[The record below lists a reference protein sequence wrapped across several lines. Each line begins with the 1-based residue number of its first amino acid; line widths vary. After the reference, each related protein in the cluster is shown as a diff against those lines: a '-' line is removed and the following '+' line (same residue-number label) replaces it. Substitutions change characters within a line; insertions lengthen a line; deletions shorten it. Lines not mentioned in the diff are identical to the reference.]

1 MKRYSL
7 RQPLKISKST
17 EALINKAS
25 ERLQDSNLPIGLFF
39 DFYEGEFNN
48 SLSDF
53 CLALLLAMQDSH
65 ESGAITCKRELI
77 STWYSEDI
85 QDELLSE
92 IVRESLFPIEFADN
106 AMLEAQL
113 RRALIIVDDN
123 GLSFT
128 RFAHAKSQLQEELA
142 RILKSRSINF
152 SLNFNVIENGL
163 NEQQRQAI
171 EYCSNGPLSVVSGGP
186 GTGKTRVIANMAAA
200 YMAGGGNPE
209 QLKLMA
215 PTGKAA
221 FRLGESINELV
232 KSSSFDDSIISQLLD
247 LQASTIHRAIGLND
261 RAPAYHRL
269 RPMQVNMV
277 IVDESSMIDLELF
290 LSLCRALPH
299 DCKIVLVGDSN
310 QLPPV
315 EAGAV
320 FTGVL
325 NSLVQLPGVSA
336 TILEKNYRSN
346 TQLQELANQINQG
359 AKSSIKTATVDEI
372 HKQTGAIILSKAET
386 YEEHLRNW
394 CHEAFLKGGQS
405 FVSDCIK
412 LNQYELPEESQL
424 KNLFSRL
431 KQFQILCMSKQGQGG
446 VHSINELFKG
456 ILSQKVP
463 YKMRRGG
470 LFPGAVIALNT
481 NNYELNIFNGDSGFV
496 FQNKNGDYYLVLEG
510 NRNSTTVGSYSLVN
524 TQQLARYE
532 FAYAMTVHKSQGSEF
547 NNVLLSC
554 PQKLN
559 TNLANRQLLYTA
571 VTRAKNSICILS
583 SQEII
588 DACIDNRRNDSMQLQ
603 LS

>member
-17 EALINKAS
+17 EALITKAS
-25 ERLQDSNLPIGLFF
+25 EKLQDSNLPIGLFF
-39 DFYEGEFNN
+39 DFYKGEFNN

-65 ESGAITCKRELI
+65 ESGAITCKRERI
-77 STWYSEDI
+77 STWYSEDN

-128 RFAHAKSQLQEELA
+128 RFSYAKYQLQEELA
-142 RILKSRSINF
+142 RILKSHSIKF
-152 SLNFNVIENGL
+152 SLDLRVIEKSL
-163 NEQQRQAI
+163 NDQQKQAI
-171 EYCSNGPLSVVSGGP
+171 ENCSEGPLSVVSGGP

-200 YMAGGGNPE
+200 YIAGGGNPDR
-209 QLKLMA
+209 LKLMA

-261 RAPAYHRL
+261 KSPAYHRL
-269 RPMQVNMV
+269 RPMQVDMI

-290 LSLCRALPH
+290 LNLCRALPQ
-299 DCKIVLVGDSN
+299 DCKIVLVGDRN

-325 NSLVQLPGVSA
+325 NSLVQLPRVSA
-336 TILEKNYRSN
+336 TTLLKNYRSN

-359 AKSSIKTATVDEI
+359 AKTNFKSATLDEI
-372 HKQTGAIILSKAET
+372 HQQTEAIILSKEKA
-386 YEEHLRNW
+386 YEEHLKDW
-394 CHEAFLKGGQS
+394 CHEAFLKGGES
-405 FVSDCIK
+405 FVGDCIK
-412 LNQYELPEESQL
+412 LKQHDLPEESQL
-424 KNLFSRL
+424 KDLFNRL
-431 KQFQILCMSKQGQGG
+431 KRFQILCMSKQGQGEFTP
-446 VHSINELFKG
+446 S
-456 ILSQKVP
+456 
-463 YKMRRGG
+463 M
-470 LFPGAVIALNT
+470 
-481 NNYELNIFNGDSGFV
+481 NYI
-496 FQNKNGDYYLVLEG
+496 K
-510 NRNSTTVGSYSLVN
+510 T
-524 TQQLARYE
+524 
-532 FAYAMTVHKSQGSEF
+532 
-547 NNVLLSC
+547 
-554 PQKLN
+554 P
-559 TNLANRQLLYTA
+559 
-571 VTRAKNSICILS
+571 
-583 SQEII
+583 
-588 DACIDNRRNDSMQLQ
+588 
-603 LS
+603 